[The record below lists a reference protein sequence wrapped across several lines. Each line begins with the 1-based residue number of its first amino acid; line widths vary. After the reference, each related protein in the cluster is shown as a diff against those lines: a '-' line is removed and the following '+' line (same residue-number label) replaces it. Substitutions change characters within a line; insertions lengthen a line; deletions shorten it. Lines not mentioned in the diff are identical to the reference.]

1 MCPILELAALENVKA
16 VENRWNAVRMNQ
28 TRAMLVY
35 KLRSEDVDVLLSTP
49 LEVLVE
55 KVKDAN
61 QAIFVDNQF
70 TDLLKVV
77 TVQAAPK
84 STVQNVI
91 ALRG

>member
-35 KLRSEDVDVLLSTP
+35 KLSSEAVDVLLSTP

-77 TVQAAPK
+77 TVQAAQK

>member
-35 KLRSEDVDVLLSTP
+35 KLSSEAVDVLLSTP

-84 STVQNVI
+84 STVQKVI

>member
-16 VENRWNAVRMNQ
+16 VENRWNAVRINQ

-35 KLRSEDVDVLLSTP
+35 KLSSEAVDALLSTP
-49 LEVLVE
+49 LELLIE

-77 TVQAAPK
+77 TVQSAPK
-84 STVQNVI
+84 SAVQNVI

>member
-1 MCPILELAALENVKA
+1 MEPLNAAANQEDIT
-16 VENRWNAVRMNQ
+16 MNN
-28 TRAMLVY
+28 
-35 KLRSEDVDVLLSTP
+35 

>member
-35 KLRSEDVDVLLSTP
+35 KLSSEAVDVLLSTP

-77 TVQAAPK
+77 TVQSAPK

>member
-35 KLRSEDVDVLLSTP
+35 KLSSEAVDVLLSTP

-70 TDLLKVV
+70 TDLLKD
-77 TVQAAPK
+77 
-84 STVQNVI
+84 N
-91 ALRG
+91 

>member
-1 MCPILELAALENVKA
+1 
-16 VENRWNAVRMNQ
+16 MNK

-35 KLRSEDVDVLLSTP
+35 KLSVEAVDVLLSTP
-49 LEVLVE
+49 LELLVE
-55 KVKDAN
+55 KIKDAN

-77 TVQAAPK
+77 TVQAAPQ